1 MGREHNKNYNL
12 IANTGHSPSAVS
24 MSDQRRRRWAN
35 IETVLGKCPVFAGN
49 FIANTKHSPN
59 VGTLLGQR
67 RRRWAN
73 IVPALGEVGQ
83 LKYTT
88 SQQTQDVKL
97 MLFQCRAN
105 VADGGPTLKQHWLN
119 VSCLLG

>member
-1 MGREHNKNYNL
+1 MGRAHDIHYNP
-12 IANTGHSPSAVS
+12 ANTGQSPNAVS
-24 MSDQRRRRWAN
+24 KLDQRRRRWAN

-67 RRRWAN
+67 RRRWASN
-73 IVPALGEVGQ
+73 VLALGGLGQ

-88 SQQTQDVKL
+88 SQRTQDVKL

-105 VADGGPTLKQHWLN
+105 VADSGPTLKQHWFN
-119 VSCLLG
+119 VSC